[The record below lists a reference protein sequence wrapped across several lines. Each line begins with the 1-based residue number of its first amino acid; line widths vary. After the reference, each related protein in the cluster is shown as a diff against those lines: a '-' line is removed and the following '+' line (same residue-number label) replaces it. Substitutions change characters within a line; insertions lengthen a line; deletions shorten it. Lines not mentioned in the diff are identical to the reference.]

1 MADEL
6 SCFTTYVIMN
16 TTILSPCLVKLISV
30 LILLFGIILTIFRIN
45 KQPSSIPEE
54 QQELLNSEHSISS
67 KLFTAFNIIMVWVLI
82 GELAGVM
89 VRFLP
94 NNNKLPIF
102 TQPQPPKLHFILY
115 ITQFLLWFSTFLI
128 DQEFRF
134 YIYVSST
141 IGSSLELAM
150 TFIYM
155 VSKAQPW
162 CSDFTLSTEIL
173 IGLLVRW
180 GVSVT
185 LVISCIYFSSKDYDE
200 EVEDPDFNPP
210 TSWLEFYSYFKKLIP
225 YFWPRGTL
233 YLQLMLMGCLL
244 CIFLGRYANL
254 MVPIQYKAVVDS
266 LSDVIVRYYQTGNFD
281 IQSVGKIPKLEIGL
295 FVLFR
300 MLAGS
305 NGLLSAIQ
313 TALWVPI
320 GQHTTKNVSMGM
332 FQHLHALS
340 LRFHLNRKTG
350 EILRVQDR
358 GVSSIVSLL
367 SSLLFNV
374 FPTLADIF
382 VACLFF
388 SYQFDLYFG
397 FIVFST
403 MLAYIWSTA
412 WVTEW
417 RTKYRRGAN
426 KFENAME
433 AKAVD
438 SLINFETVKYFS
450 AEQFE
455 AKQYEGAIDN
465 FQKAE
470 LVSIASMW
478 LLDSLQNIIIN
489 TGLLVGCLLCAKRI
503 LIDQVMT
510 VGDFGSYC

>member
-1 MADEL
+1 MAGLVAEPT
-6 SCFTTYVIMN
+6 SCFETFIVWDMVMV
-16 TTILSPCLVKLISV
+16 SPCVVKLASV
-30 LILLFGIILTIFRIN
+30 AILVVGIIITLFRM
-45 KQPSSIPEE
+45 KPQRVQPEQVPLMGSDAIP
-54 QQELLNSEHSISS
+54 S
-67 KLFTAFNIIMVWVLI
+67 KLSTAFNIIMVWVLI
-82 GELAGVM
+82 GEVCAIM

-94 NNNKLPIF
+94 MNEKLPIF
-102 TQPQPPKLHFILY
+102 TTAPPPKLHFILY
-115 ITQFLLWFSTFLI
+115 ITYLLLWLATFLV
-128 DQEFRF
+128 DQELRF
-134 YIYVSST
+134 YIYVASLVGST
-141 IGSSLELAM
+141 LELLM
-150 TFIYM
+150 TIVYM
-155 VSKAQPW
+155 SAGGKPW
-162 CSDFTLSTEIL
+162 CVDFTLTLEI
-173 IGLLVRW
+173 IMASSVRW
-180 GVSVT
+180 LVCLA
-185 LVISCIYFSSKDYDE
+185 LVISCLYFRTQSYEE
-200 EVEDPDFNPP
+200 EVEDPEFNPP
-210 TSWLEFYSYFKKLIP
+210 QSWLEFYSYFKKLIP
-225 YFWPRGTL
+225 YFWPKGSV

-244 CIFLGRYANL
+244 CILLGRYANL
-254 MVPIQYKAVVDS
+254 MVPIQYKSVVDS
-266 LSDVIVRYYQTGNFD
+266 LSEVVVGFLMTGKFD
-281 IQSVGKIPKLEIGL
+281 TQALGQIPKLEIGL

-305 NGLLSAIQ
+305 SGLLSAIQ

-332 FQHLHALS
+332 FQHLHSLS

-426 KFENAME
+426 KMENEME

-455 AKQYEGAIDN
+455 SKQYEQGSN
-465 FQKAE
+465 R
-470 LVSIASMW
+470 
-478 LLDSLQNIIIN
+478 IN
-489 TGLLVGCLLCAKRI
+489 
-503 LIDQVMT
+503 
-510 VGDFGSYC
+510 